1 MREIFYATTI
11 IGVLAHSMLGVP
23 ASVGERAVIEE
34 LERGGAS
41 SNETAVD
48 VHNKTTNGVWLDIAH
63 PIIVVEA
70 LYENSRHRIHE
81 WMVSATVINKPPF
94 SELFHESRLCP
105 IQMSKRPYENFW
117 ESLPEIRPFE
127 ADCRH
132 SSEIHFNF
140 LFVTFGIQHKSI
152 SMQQK
157 LSHLALL
164 DGIFECFFE

>member
-81 WMVSATVINKPPF
+81 WMHEGFQEDRYTYLVTTSALTGAVSAFITLM
-94 SELFHESRLCP
+94 LFYFLYALMQKCRSKSR
-105 IQMSKRPYENFW
+105 
-117 ESLPEIRPFE
+117 
-127 ADCRH
+127 
-132 SSEIHFNF
+132 
-140 LFVTFGIQHKSI
+140 QHKI
-152 SMQQK
+152 ADIARQLK
-157 LSHLALL
+157 
-164 DGIFECFFE
+164 DGKNPFDAKDEDSNKGLV